1 MKTAIIGVGAMGIDI
16 AGHVLRA
23 GHEVTGFDVSE
34 EQIKL
39 AAEAGIPTARSIAEA
54 VTGAELA
61 LVVVATDDQSQT
73 VTREILA
80 TGNNGMTIA
89 ILATNHM
96 DTMRAL
102 SAECDAKGFR
112 FVDAPV
118 VFGRLGAKEGNLVSL
133 CGGAAEDVA
142 RVEPVLKSYSRAV
155 HHVGPVGAGQ
165 LAKTCNNMMHWAA
178 CVANYETLLLAKRYG
193 VDAQRM
199 REVLL
204 DCPAHNTTLK
214 RWDTTRFTWHEKDM
228 DIALEL
234 AQAGGLTLPLYGQVD
249 QLVKRLGPDRVKEL
263 LYGPEAEYLGMTV
276 APLPPEEGGLAE

>member
-61 LVVVATDDQSQT
+61 LVVVATDAQSQT

-80 TGNNGMTIA
+80 TGNSGMTIA

-133 CGGAAEDVA
+133 CGGTAEDVA

-263 LYGPEAEYLGMTV
+263 LYGPEAEYLGVTV

>member
-16 AGHVLRA
+16 AGHVMRG
-23 GHEVTGFDVSE
+23 GHAVTGFDVSA
-34 EQIKL
+34 EQMTL
-39 AAEAGIPTARSIAEA
+39 AAAAGIATADSIADA
-54 VTGAELA
+54 VAGAELA
-61 LVVVATDDQSQT
+61 LVVVATDAQSET

-80 TGNNGMTIA
+80 SGASGLTIV

-102 SAECDAKGFR
+102 ATECATKGIG

-118 VFGRLGAKEGNLVSL
+118 VYGRLGAKEGNLVSL
-133 CGGAAEDVA
+133 CGGAAEDIA
-142 RVEPVLKSYSRAV
+142 RIEPVLKCYSRAI

-178 CVANYETLLLAKRYG
+178 CVTNYETLLLAKRYG

-199 REVLL
+199 REILL

-228 DIALEL
+228 DIALDL
-234 AQAGGLTLPLYGQVD
+234 AQSAGLALPLYGQVD

-263 LYGPEAEYLGMTV
+263 LYGAEAEYLGMKVT
-276 APLPPEEGGLAE
+276 PLPPRDGGLG